1 MRPKGIIPSTRSPGA
16 NPGASLPTAVT
27 SPARSQPGTKGGCSS
42 GRRWRAWPERTRTTT
57 APGPGAGSGRSVS
70 CRTSGPPK
78 AVTSATCMRGR
89 IPDMLFP
96 ALRDADDRLALR
108 FGDVELTYAQLRD
121 AAAHVAGE
129 VAGAER
135 VGVWAVNAPE
145 TVVAVIGALL
155 AGVAAV
161 PINPK
166 AGERELGHI
175 LEDSAPETILCAPG
189 VEQPAAV
196 ARRPRAEVDLAAG
209 GADLPDAPDDAAPA
223 LVVYTSGTTGPP
235 KGAVLP
241 RRAIATNL
249 DALADAW
256 EWTADDIVAH
266 GLPLFHVHG
275 LVIGVLGPI
284 RRGGAAH
291 HLGR

>member
-1 MRPKGIIPSTRSPGA
+1 M
-16 NPGASLPTAVT
+16 AV
-27 SPARSQPGTKGGCSS
+27 
-42 GRRWRAWPERTRTTT
+42 
-57 APGPGAGSGRSVS
+57 V
-70 CRTSGPPK
+70 
-78 AVTSATCMRGR
+78 
-89 IPDMLFP
+89 
-96 ALRDADDRLALR
+96 
-108 FGDVELTYAQLRD
+108 
-121 AAAHVAGE
+121 
-129 VAGAER
+129 
-135 VGVWAVNAPE
+135 
-145 TVVAVIGALL
+145 GALL

-175 LEDSAPETILCAPG
+175 VDDSAPETILCAPG
-189 VEQPAAV
+189 AELPAA
-196 ARRPRAEVDLAAG
+196 L
-209 GADLPDAPDDAAPA
+209 ADLPRIDVDLDARGGDLGPEPDEEAPA

-241 RRAIATNL
+241 RRAIASNL

-291 HLGR
+291 HLGRFSSEGVARGAGAGRDDDLRGADHVPPPGRRRRGGLRAGARRSAGRACSCRARPRCRQSTTSASSASAASASSSATG